1 MWREAATPE
10 GQRGYSLSPRR
21 CYLQRRCSV
30 NTRCPTQRASVAPSA
45 EVQDGALLAICESLT
60 ILISERSRKEISFP
74 SQAPRDGML
83 APSEHASIA
92 TVTLDDKRRE
102 DEQRGKPLRALARSH
117 GLAAAPDGA
126 PKGAPAVTQEL
137 GPASDVDHSGRKAG
151 SPGLGAAEDTGA
163 SSRRGYDAPQ
173 RARGPQRRGD
183 GAGRC
188 HAPSG
193 PKARRPNNSAGQSR
207 AATEG
212 CGDRLSSPHHE
223 RKGRLR

>member
-92 TVTLDDKRRE
+92 IVTLDDKRRE
-102 DEQRGKPLRALARSH
+102 DERRSKPLRALARSH
-117 GLAAAPDGA
+117 GLAATPCGA
-126 PKGAPAVTQEL
+126 PKGAPAITRNRTRPERRITLAVR
-137 GPASDVDHSGRKAG
+137 PAC
-151 SPGLGAAEDTGA
+151 AAVVPREDTGA
-163 SSRRGYDAPQ
+163 QSQHGY
-173 RARGPQRRGD
+173 ARC
-183 GAGRC
+183 GAG
-188 HAPSG
+188 APLAAQ
-193 PKARRPNNSAGQSR
+193 KRRRR
-207 AATEG
+207 AMP
-212 CGDRLSSPHHE
+212 CPVWP
-223 RKGRLR
+223 

>member
-1 MWREAATPE
+1 MSHRRVGERARSARAPEPPQRAYTTLHAQTLCAQTDWRVWREAATPE

-126 PKGAPAVTQEL
+126 PKGAPAVTQKL
-137 GPASDVDHSGRKAG
+137 GPGR
-151 SPGLGAAEDTGA
+151 
-163 SSRRGYDAPQ
+163 
-173 RARGPQRRGD
+173 
-183 GAGRC
+183 
-188 HAPSG
+188 
-193 PKARRPNNSAGQSR
+193 
-207 AATEG
+207 
-212 CGDRLSSPHHE
+212 
-223 RKGRLR
+223 